1 MSARATLC
9 ARRLQRIDTF
19 LERCRDYSVPAVLVL
34 LSGDSGFDQSI
45 RKAQTQRC
53 HVEVLYEHGA
63 PPLPVTAASSQRARA
78 ARGRTWLGQLT

>member
-1 MSARATLC
+1 M
-9 ARRLQRIDTF
+9 QRIDTF
-19 LERCRDYSVPAVLVL
+19 LDRCRDYSVPAVLVL

-63 PPLPVTAASSQRARA
+63 LPHSAAACA
-78 ARGRTWLGQLT
+78 GGVCACAHVPT